1 LAQVKVS
8 KNVKKFARNVRLAMR
23 KNLVYLDME
32 DEKPYTEEEQPVTQ
46 VSDLDFSGTYTYAS
60 YLKWTFEERL
70 ELIKGKL
77 FKMSPASNRIH
88 QELTVNVV
96 TELSVY
102 LKGKS
107 CKVYVA
113 PFDVRL
119 PRNSRNDQDIITVIQ
134 PDVCV
139 ICDPAKLDDKGC
151 LGAPDIV
158 VEILSPGNNRKEMR
172 NKFEVYQ
179 ESGVREYWVVL
190 PAEKILL
197 QYILNEQ
204 GKYSESLPLTPGDT
218 LTTPILPGFTLDLEE
233 LFAPVP

>member
-1 LAQVKVS
+1 
-8 KNVKKFARNVRLAMR
+8 
-23 KNLVYLDME
+23 
-32 DEKPYTEEEQPVTQ
+32 
-46 VSDLDFSGTYTYAS
+46 
-60 YLKWTFEERL
+60 
-70 ELIKGKL
+70 
-77 FKMSPASNRIH
+77 MSPASNRIH

-151 LGAPDIV
+151 LGAPEIV